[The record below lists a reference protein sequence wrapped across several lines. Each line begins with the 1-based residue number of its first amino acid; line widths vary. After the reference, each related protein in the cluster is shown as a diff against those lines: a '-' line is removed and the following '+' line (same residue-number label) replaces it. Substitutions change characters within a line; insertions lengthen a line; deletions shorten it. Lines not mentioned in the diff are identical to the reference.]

1 MGVNWQTGID
11 IYTPLYRKEITSKDQ
26 LYNTGELLSILCNDP
41 YRKESKKV
49 DIGITDSLCSKQ
61 KLTHCKSTVL

>member
-11 IYTPLYRKEITSKDQ
+11 IYTPLYRKEFTSKDQ

-49 DIGITDSLCSKQ
+49 DIGITDSLCYTPKTNTA
-61 KLTHCKSTVL
+61 L